1 MIGKIVVIVIF
12 LGIVAAMGS
21 ALYFFVN
28 DRGDSDRLAKALT
41 WRIAVSVSL
50 FVLLFVLWWADLI
63 QPHALQP

>member
-1 MIGKIVVIVIF
+1 MIGKIVVVAIF

-50 FVLLFVLWWADLI
+50 FVLLFVLWWAGLI
-63 QPHALQP
+63 QPHALRP

>member
-1 MIGKIVVIVIF
+1 MIGKIVVVAIF

-50 FVLLFVLWWADLI
+50 FVLLFVLWWAGLI